1 MIKDWLPAIIIVVL
15 VIMIFVVL
23 ITGDDIKEGSI
34 IYDRYV
40 VVKIYDDG
48 DAYLAYD
55 SETRVMY
62 DIIKYNEGI
71 GITPHYVGAKEVGI
85 WR

>member
-23 ITGDDIKEGSI
+23 TTGDDIKEGSI

-40 VVKIYDDG
+40 VIKIYDDG

-62 DIIKYNEGI
+62 DIIKYDRGI